1 MEYTKE
7 YIEDIVF
14 SGLCREEVETC
25 INFSRYDDNNAYIFT
40 SDNTV
45 LTRLKKLLLSE
56 KSEYKIYKV
65 FKRGE
70 EIHGVEVTCPKDLIS
85 FRSGHRDMTEEQK
98 QAAGERMK
106 KMWEDKKSSQ

>member
-1 MEYTKE
+1 MEYTKD
-7 YIEDIVF
+7 YIEGIVF

-45 LTRLKKLLLSE
+45 LTRLKKLL
-56 KSEYKIYKV
+56 
-65 FKRGE
+65 
-70 EIHGVEVTCPKDLIS
+70 VEVTFPKDLIS

>member
-14 SGLCREEVETC
+14 SGLCHEEIETH

-56 KSEYKIYKV
+56 KSEYKINKV
-65 FKRGE
+65 FKCGE

-106 KMWEDKKSSQ
+106 KMWVDKKSSQ